1 MADYLI
7 DGHNLNDLFDTQTS
21 RISFGE
27 DPRTHIP
34 KTGSIIYSVL
44 DYDEKFIY
52 IGISGLQ
59 KSLEKREPLSM
70 MISHASGNRG
80 GAQFCIYVHDFFVI
94 PELVQNGIY
103 SPLRGEL
110 DQLTKSYIHD
120 NLYYRFISF
129 QSDDSDK
136 VVRGLENK
144 IKAGEAGVVPL
155 LNSNIEWAR

>member
-34 KTGSIIYSVL
+34 KTGSIIYSVW

-59 KSLEKREPLSM
+59 KSLEKREPLSR
-70 MISHASGNRG
+70 MIAHASGKRSG
-80 GAQFCIYVHDFFVI
+80 DQFCIYIHDFFVI
-94 PELVQNGIY
+94 PELIQKGIY
-103 SPLRGEL
+103 TPLRGEL

-129 QSDDSDK
+129 QSDDSDE
-136 VVRGLENK
+136 VVRRLENK
-144 IKAGEAGVVPL
+144 IKNGEIGVIQL
-155 LNSNIEWAR
+155 LNGNLKWER